1 MDILRDLTEHTR
13 GNKYR
18 IEELKRRDQI
28 YERHTSNLVERLRQN
43 HSSIPKRDYFRY
55 NVLPDKIAPHRRT
68 FERMIIRDFASLLE
82 NKKDVNH
89 KEFLDYTLAND
100 KIDVR

>member
-1 MDILRDLTEHTR
+1 LTPQLRPLRILNLFFRD
-13 GNKYR
+13 
-18 IEELKRRDQI
+18 
-28 YERHTSNLVERLRQN
+28 
-43 HSSIPKRDYFRY
+43 IPKWLFFRY
-55 NVLPDKIAPHRRT
+55 NVLPDKIAPHRQT

-89 KEFLDYTLAND
+89 KEFSDYTLVND